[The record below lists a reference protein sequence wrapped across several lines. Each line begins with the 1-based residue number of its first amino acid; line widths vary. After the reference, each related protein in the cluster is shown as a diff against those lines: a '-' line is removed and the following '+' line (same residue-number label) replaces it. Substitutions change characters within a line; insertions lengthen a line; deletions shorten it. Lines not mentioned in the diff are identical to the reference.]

1 MTKIF
6 TIVVILFL
14 SFTSIY
20 AETVTSEPLEIW
32 SEDQSSNSNFN
43 DTAIT
48 LDSEEIKQ
56 DSVPIISQADID
68 YSAYDTIGF
77 YDQTNNGF
85 SPTMW
90 ENSEFDDV
98 EFLMRQ
104 LAVEYRSLTLNELL
118 NKTLLTIST
127 PPKKNLNNDKI
138 FLDLKLEYYLK
149 SQNDLIVKQIL
160 DQISQDDWSDNDLIN
175 YLNHFLI
182 SDNHKL
188 VCQKKYIDKFKDQKT
203 KLLYQ
208 TFCKTISN
216 NLPAADLLLSLLQE
230 QGKVDNEFLY
240 LINTYIN
247 GQEIELN
254 EIKHLNLLKLSL
266 IKNKNV
272 DFSNLINEDSNL
284 SLKKYFALSKTKT
297 TEKKVR
303 IIEELVQKNLINSN
317 VLAKNYKSYIKEN
330 NIFNTSNYKN
340 AKNNLEKRIFL
351 FSEIRNTSDQKYLSD
366 LATEYVNVMR
376 ENNLLNHTYDLI
388 YDKLKVIKPAC
399 NLQNQAFNICILL
412 ILNND
417 NDKCNQWSQIIKFN
431 NNQKLEYSLIEYYL
445 YLNSEIVSDQFNQD
459 LLGNIVSSQKIT
471 DFNKNIITKHI
482 ETSSQIK
489 FSSYW
494 KSKSELKKVSTIVPN
509 IKTIE
514 YLKSLSNTSVG
525 ETSLLILIL
534 NSGSEM
540 NALDDFSIFSILE
553 SLYLIDSKALKNLI
567 FELNIKTI
575 IL

>member
-14 SFTSIY
+14 SFTSVY
-20 AETVTSEPLEIW
+20 AETITSGPLEIW

-43 DTAIT
+43 DTTST
-48 LDSEEIKQ
+48 LNSEEIKQ
-56 DSVPIISQADID
+56 GTVPIISQVDID

-90 ENSEFDDV
+90 EKSEFDDV
-98 EFLMRQ
+98 ESLMSQ
-104 LAVEYRSLTLNELL
+104 LAVEYKSLALNELL

-127 PPKKNLNNDKI
+127 PPKKNLNTNKI

-149 SQNDLIVKQIL
+149 SQNDLIIKQIL
-160 DQISQDDWSDNDLIN
+160 DQISQDDWSDEDLIN

-188 VCQKKYIDKFKDQKT
+188 VCQKKYIDKFKDKKT

-230 QGKVDNEFLY
+230 QGKVDKEFLY

-266 IKNKNV
+266 IKNKNI

-284 SLKKYFALSKTKT
+284 SIKKYFALSNIKT

-317 VLAKNYKSYIKEN
+317 VLAKNYKSYINDN
-330 NIFNTSNYKN
+330 NIFNTSSYKN

-376 ENNLLNHTYDLI
+376 ENNLLYYTYDMI
-388 YDKLKVIKPAC
+388 YDKFKVIKPSS
-399 NLQNQAFNICILL
+399 NQQNQAFNICILL
-412 ILNND
+412 LLNND
-417 NDKCNQWSQIIKFN
+417 TDKCKQWSQTIKFN

-445 YLNSEIVSDQFNQD
+445 YLNSKIVSDQFNQD
-459 LLGNIVSSQKIT
+459 LLSNIVSSEKIT

-489 FSSYW
+489 LSSYW

-525 ETSLLILIL
+525 ETALLILIL

-540 NALDDFSIFSILE
+540 NTLDDFSIFSILE
-553 SLYLIDSKALKNLI
+553 SLYLIDSNALKNLI

>member
-43 DTAIT
+43 DTANT
-48 LDSEEIKQ
+48 LDGEEIKQ
-56 DSVPIISQADID
+56 DSTPIISQADID

-90 ENSEFDDV
+90 ENSEFEDV
-98 EFLMRQ
+98 EFLMSQ
-104 LAVEYRSLTLNELL
+104 LAVEYRSLTVDNLL

-127 PPKKNLNNDKI
+127 PPKKNLTTDKI

-149 SQNDLIVKQIL
+149 TQNDLIVKQIL
-160 DQISQDDWSDNDLIN
+160 DQISQDDWSDSDLTN

-188 VCQKKYIDKFKDQKT
+188 ICQEKYINKFKDKKT

-208 TFCKTISN
+208 IFCKTISN

-230 QGKVDNEFLY
+230 QGKVDEEFLY

-254 EIKHLNLLKLSL
+254 KIKYLNLLKLSL
-266 IKNKNV
+266 IKNKNT
-272 DFSNLINEDSNL
+272 DFSNLINDESNL
-284 SLKKYFALSKTKT
+284 SLKKYFALSNMKT
-297 TEKKVR
+297 TEKKIK
-303 IIEELVQKNLINSN
+303 IIEELVQKNLINSD
-317 VLAKNYKSYIKEN
+317 VLAKNYKTYITEN
-330 NIFNTSNYKN
+330 NISNTSNYNNTKN
-340 AKNNLEKRIFL
+340 GLEKRIFL

-366 LATEYVNVMR
+366 LAVEYVNVMR
-376 ENNLLNHTYDLI
+376 ENNLLNHTYELI
-388 YDKLKVIKPAC
+388 YDKIKVIKPT
-399 NLQNQAFNICILL
+399 NDLQTQAFNICLLL

-417 NDKCNQWSQIIKFN
+417 NDKCNEWSQIIKFN
-431 NNQKLEYSLIEYYL
+431 NNQKLEYSLIKYYL
-445 YLNSEIVSDQFNQD
+445 HLKSEIVSDQFNQ
-459 LLGNIVSSQKIT
+459 LVLSNIISSEKIA
-471 DFNKNIITKHI
+471 DFNKNLITKHI
-482 ETSSQIK
+482 EISSQIK
-489 FSSYW
+489 LPNYW

-525 ETSLLILIL
+525 EKSLLILIL
-534 NSGSEM
+534 NGGNEM
-540 NALDDFSIFSILE
+540 NALDYFSIFSILE
-553 SLYLIDSKALKNLI
+553 SLYIIDSNALKNLI

>member
-48 LDSEEIKQ
+48 AGSEEIKQ
-56 DSVPIISQADID
+56 DSVPIISQAAID

-98 EFLMRQ
+98 EFLMSQ
-104 LAVEYRSLTLNELL
+104 LAVEYRSLTLNDLL

-188 VCQKKYIDKFKDQKT
+188 VCQKKYIDKFKDKKT

-230 QGKVDNEFLY
+230 QGKVDKEFLY

-284 SLKKYFALSKTKT
+284 SLKKYFALSNTKT

-317 VLAKNYKSYIKEN
+317 VLAKNYKSYINEN

-340 AKNNLEKRIFL
+340 AKNKLEKRIFL
-351 FSEIRNTSDQKYLSD
+351 FSEIRNTSEQKYLSD
-366 LATEYVNVMR
+366 LVTEYVNVMR

-388 YDKLKVIKPAC
+388 YDKLKVIKPAST
-399 NLQNQAFNICILL
+399 LQNQAFNICILL

-459 LLGNIVSSQKIT
+459 LLSNIVSSQKIT

-482 ETSSQIK
+482 ETATQIK

-540 NALDDFSIFSILE
+540 NSLDDFSIFSILE
-553 SLYLIDSKALKNLI
+553 SLYLIDSNALKNLI

>member
-14 SFTSIY
+14 SFTMIY

-48 LDSEEIKQ
+48 LDREEIKQ
-56 DSVPIISQADID
+56 DSVPIISQAAID
-68 YSAYDTIGF
+68 YSAYDTIGL

-90 ENSEFDDV
+90 ENSKFDDV
-98 EFLMRQ
+98 EFLMSQ
-104 LAVEYRSLTLNELL
+104 LAVEYRSLTLNNLL

-127 PPKKNLNNDKI
+127 PPKKNFNNDKI

-240 LINTYIN
+240 LINSYIN

-266 IKNKNV
+266 INNKNV

-317 VLAKNYKSYIKEN
+317 VLAKNYKSYISEN
-330 NIFNTSNYKN
+330 NIFNTSDYKN
-340 AKNNLEKRIFL
+340 VKNNLEKRIFL

-376 ENNLLNHTYDLI
+376 ENNLLHHTYDLI
-388 YDKLKVIKPAC
+388 YDKLKVIKPAG
-399 NLQNQAFNICILL
+399 NLQNQVFNICIIF

-417 NDKCNQWSQIIKFN
+417 NDKCSQWSQIIKFN

-445 YLNSEIVSDQFNQD
+445 YLNSEIVSEQFNQD
-459 LLGNIVSSQKIT
+459 LLSNIVSSQKIA
-471 DFNKNIITKHI
+471 DFNKNIITKHV

-489 FSSYW
+489 LSSYW

-514 YLKSLSNTSVG
+514 YLKSLSDTSVG

-553 SLYLIDSKALKNLI
+553 SLYLIDSNALKNLI

>member
-1 MTKIF
+1 MTKKF

-32 SEDQSSNSNFN
+32 SEDQSNNSNFS
-43 DTAIT
+43 DTTST
-48 LDSEEIKQ
+48 LDGEEIKQ
-56 DSVPIISQADID
+56 DAVPIISQTDID

-98 EFLMRQ
+98 EILMSQ
-104 LAVEYRSLTLNELL
+104 LAVEHRSLAINNLL

-127 PPKKNLNNDKI
+127 PPKKNLNSDKI

-160 DQISQDDWSDNDLIN
+160 DQISRDDWSDIDLIN

-182 SDNHKL
+182 SNNHKL

-208 TFCKTISN
+208 IFCKTISN

-230 QGKVDNEFLY
+230 QGNVDKEFSY
-240 LINTYIN
+240 LINAYIN
-247 GQEIELN
+247 GQEIELDKF
-254 EIKHLNLLKLSL
+254 KHLNLLKLSL

-272 DFSNLINEDSNL
+272 DFSNLINEESNL
-284 SLKKYFALSKTKT
+284 SLKKYYALSNMKT
-297 TEKKVR
+297 TEKKIRV
-303 IIEELVQKNLINSN
+303 IEELVQKNLINSD
-317 VLAKNYKSYIKEN
+317 VLAKNYKSYIAEN

-340 AKNNLEKRIFL
+340 IKNKIEKRIFL
-351 FSEIRNTSDQKYLSD
+351 FSEIRNTSDQKYLSN
-366 LATEYVNVMR
+366 LASEYVNVMR

-388 YDKLKVIKPAC
+388 YDKLKIIKPASD
-399 NLQNQAFNICILL
+399 LQNQALNICILL

-445 YLNSEIVSDQFNQD
+445 FLNSEIASDQFNEV
-459 LLGNIVSSQKIT
+459 LLSNIILSQKIA
-471 DFNKNIITKHI
+471 DFNKNIIIKHA
-482 ETSSQIK
+482 ETSSQSK
-489 FSSYW
+489 FTSYW

-514 YLKSLSNTSVG
+514 YLKNLANTSVG

-534 NSGSEM
+534 SGGGEL

-553 SLYLIDSKALKNLI
+553 SLYIIDPKALKNLI
-567 FELNIKTI
+567 LELNIETI
-575 IL
+575 FL

>member
-14 SFTSIY
+14 SFSSIY

-32 SEDQSSNSNFN
+32 SEDQSSNSNFI
-43 DTAIT
+43 DTT
-48 LDSEEIKQ
+48 STSDSEEKKQ
-56 DSVPIISQADID
+56 DAVPIISQADID

-90 ENSEFDDV
+90 ENSEFADV
-98 EFLMRQ
+98 EFLMSQ
-104 LAVEYRSLTLNELL
+104 LAVEYSSLAINNLL

-127 PPKKNLNNDKI
+127 PPKRNLNTDKI

-188 VCQKKYIDKFKDQKT
+188 VCQKKYIDKFKDKKT

-230 QGKVDNEFLY
+230 QGKVDKEFLY

-254 EIKHLNLLKLSL
+254 NIKHLNLLKLIL
-266 IKNKNV
+266 IKNKNI
-272 DFSNLINEDSNL
+272 DFSNLINENSNL
-284 SLKKYFALSKTKT
+284 SLKKYFALSNMKS
-297 TEKKVR
+297 TEKKVK
-303 IIEELVQKNLINSN
+303 IIEELVKKNLINSDI
-317 VLAKNYKSYIKEN
+317 LAKNYKSYITEN
-330 NIFNTSNYKN
+330 NIFNTSNYQN
-340 AKNNLEKRIFL
+340 AKNKLEKRIFL

-366 LATEYVNVMR
+366 LATEYMNLMR

-388 YDKLKVIKPAC
+388 YDKLRVIKPAG
-399 NLQNQAFNICILL
+399 NLKNHALNICILL

-417 NDKCNQWSQIIKFN
+417 NDKCNQWAQIIKFN
-431 NNQKLEYSLIEYYL
+431 SNQKLEYSLIEYYL
-445 YLNSEIVSDQFNQD
+445 YLNSEIASDQFNQD
-459 LLGNIVSSQKIT
+459 LLSNIISSQKIT

-482 ETSSQIK
+482 EISSQIN

-514 YLKSLSNTSVG
+514 YLKSMSNSSVG

-553 SLYLIDSKALKNLI
+553 SLYIIDSITLKNLI

>member
-14 SFTSIY
+14 SFTMIY

-56 DSVPIISQADID
+56 DSVPIISQAEID
-68 YSAYDTIGF
+68 YSAYDTIGL

-98 EFLMRQ
+98 EFLMSQ
-104 LAVEYRSLTLNELL
+104 LAVEYRSLTLNDLL

-127 PPKKNLNNDKI
+127 PPKKNFNNDKI

-266 IKNKNV
+266 INNKNV
-272 DFSNLINEDSNL
+272 DFSDLINEDSNL
-284 SLKKYFALSKTKT
+284 SLKKYFALSNTKT

-317 VLAKNYKSYIKEN
+317 VLAKNYKSYINEN
-330 NIFNTSNYKN
+330 SIFNTSDYKN
-340 AKNNLEKRIFL
+340 VKNNLEKRIFL

-376 ENNLLNHTYDLI
+376 ENNLLHHTYDLI
-388 YDKLKVIKPAC
+388 YDKLKVIKPAG
-399 NLQNQAFNICILL
+399 NLQNQAFNICIIL

-417 NDKCNQWSQIIKFN
+417 NDKCSQWSQIIKFN
-431 NNQKLEYSLIEYYL
+431 NNQKLEHSLIEYYL
-445 YLNSEIVSDQFNQD
+445 YLNSEIESDQFNQD
-459 LLGNIVSSQKIT
+459 LLSNIVSSQKIT
-471 DFNKNIITKHI
+471 DFNKNIIIKHV

-540 NALDDFSIFSILE
+540 NVLDDFSIFSILE
-553 SLYLIDSKALKNLI
+553 SLYLIDSNALKNLI

-575 IL
+575 NL

>member
-48 LDSEEIKQ
+48 PDSEEIKQ
-56 DSVPIISQADID
+56 DSVPIISQAAID

-98 EFLMRQ
+98 EFLMSQ
-104 LAVEYRSLTLNELL
+104 LAVEYRSLTLNDLL

-284 SLKKYFALSKTKT
+284 SLKKYFALSNTKT

-317 VLAKNYKSYIKEN
+317 VLAKNYKSYINEN

-340 AKNNLEKRIFL
+340 AKNKLEKRIFL
-351 FSEIRNTSDQKYLSD
+351 FSEIRNTSEQKYLSD
-366 LATEYVNVMR
+366 LVTEYVNVMR

-388 YDKLKVIKPAC
+388 YDKLKVIKPAST
-399 NLQNQAFNICILL
+399 LQNQAFNICILL

-459 LLGNIVSSQKIT
+459 LLSNIVSSQKIT

-540 NALDDFSIFSILE
+540 NSLDDFSIFSILE
-553 SLYLIDSKALKNLI
+553 SLYLIDSNALKNLI